1 MFHSFKFNLKLFN
14 QVKNY
19 ASKKTLQIYL
29 LQATNVWVRWP
40 IFVDKNKFVNVFN
53 LKLTFVKCCEI
64 FNNGKNPN
72 NLNQGNMNAKNVFH
86 QICTNGNLGDFVH
99 H

>member
-14 QVKNY
+14 QVKTY
-19 ASKKTLQIYL
+19 ASKNVLQIYM

-40 IFVDKNKFVNVFN
+40 IFVDKNKFVKVFN
-53 LKLTFVKCCEI
+53 LKLTFAKCCEK
-64 FNNGKNPN
+64 FNNGKNSN
-72 NLNQGNMNAKNVFH
+72 NLNQGDGNAKNVFH
-86 QICTNGNLGDFVH
+86 QICTNGNLCDFVH